1 MYLKTFWFIINFNTI
16 FAFCNSCVIMRYRI
30 DLSYDGTNYHGWQ
43 SQPNAVSVQETLEN
57 ALSKVLREKISVTGC
72 GRTDTGVHAEYYVA
86 HFDSINEIDNKTAD
100 RLNGL
105 LPDDISIFS
114 INKTSDDFHARFD
127 AKKRSYKYVISKRK
141 NPFLKTYSWYVRY
154 PLDIDSMQKAA
165 DCLFNYTDFTSFSKL
180 HTDVKTNNCKI
191 FHAQF
196 ECTDDLIVFRI
207 SADRFLR
214 NMVRAIVGTLVD
226 VGKAK
231 ISIDE
236 FCKIIESKN
245 RCEAGQS
252 VPAAGLFLTEVEY

>member
-1 MYLKTFWFIINFNTI
+1 
-16 FAFCNSCVIMRYRI
+16 MRYRI
-30 DLSYDGTNYHGWQ
+30 DLSYDGTSYHGWQ
-43 SQPNAVSVQETLEN
+43 LQPNAKSVQQTLED
-57 ALSKVLREKISVTGC
+57 ALSMVLREKITLTGC

-86 HFDSINEIDNKTAD
+86 HFDVNDEIDNAT
-100 RLNGL
+100 LNRMNGI
-105 LPDDISIFS
+105 LPDDIAIFS
-114 INKTSDDFHARFD
+114 ISQVADDFHARFG

-154 PLDIDSMQKAA
+154 PLDVEKMQEAA
-165 DCLFNYTDFTSFSKL
+165 NHLFEYTDFTSFSKL

-191 FHAQF
+191 FRADF

-226 VGKAK
+226 VGKNK
-231 ISIDE
+231 ISVDE
-236 FCKIIESKN
+236 FCQIIERKD

-252 VPAAGLFLTEVEY
+252 VPAAGLFLTEVEYE